1 MRIAFSLLFVLG
13 AHSAFAAE
21 KPSVEQID
29 FFEKSVRPVFLDHC
43 VRCHGEKKQEAGLRL
58 DSPAGIRKGT
68 DAGPVVVA
76 GDPEKSLLIKSVRRT
91 IDNAMP
97 PDKELPKEKVEALV
111 RWVKVGAAMP
121 EGAQQAAGNPAK
133 DHWAFQPVR
142 KPAVP
147 ANVVNP
153 IDHFIR
159 EQLRANGLPPAS
171 PADRRTLIR
180 RVTFDLIGLPPTFEE
195 VEAFASDASPD
206 AYGKLVDR
214 LLAMPQYGERW
225 ARHWMDVARYADTK
239 GYVFTEDRN
248 YPYAY
253 TYREYLIR
261 AFNEDR
267 PYDRFVLEQLAAD
280 KLKLDTPAT
289 LAAMGFLTVG
299 RRFGNNPHDIIDDRI
314 DLVGRGLMGLSIGCA
329 RCHDH
334 KFDPIPIGDYYSL
347 YGVFQSSH
355 EPKDLPLIGEYE
367 RTAAVA
373 AFEAELARKEKAAAD
388 YEKQMYADALAP
400 FKKPGSIAAMLMATK
415 ETQGFANDKADKWAV
430 ERKIDPRML
439 DRWRIAARGHESV
452 FGVWRALSSLPE
464 REFAAKYLETVR
476 VSKGNGIVKTALME
490 SRPANLKETAA
501 VYAELLADAAKET
514 PGRGQ
519 AEWQELV
526 KLMVGPE
533 GVTNPPNADADK
545 LVAIVVKRGFRTL
558 RNDAAKFRANAPA
571 SPPRAMVM
579 NDNTRVGEPVVFLR
593 GNPNN
598 RGPQVPKR
606 MPAVVAGADR
616 KPFTNG
622 SGRLELAEQIAKP
635 DNPLTARVIVNRIWT
650 WHFGQGLVRTPSD
663 FGLRSDPPTHPEL
676 LDWLAATFV
685 EDGWSIKKLHRRI
698 VLSDAYR
705 QSSLASADAAKKD
718 PENRLLSRFNR
729 HRLDFE
735 QLRDALLFSSGQLDR
750 SAVGGKSVD
759 LFSAPFTKRRSLY
772 GFVDRQNLPGTFRAF
787 DFASPEQHTPQRF
800 QTTVPQQALFLMN
813 SPFVVEQAKA
823 LAARTAGTTDE
834 RVRTLYRLA
843 LGRNPNETERKLA
856 GEFVQSPDDKT
867 TGVTGWEQLAQVL
880 LLSNEFAFV
889 D

>member
-1 MRIAFSLLFVLG
+1 MRFAFAIPFAFFAG
-13 AHSAFAAE
+13 SALAAE
-21 KPSVEQID
+21 KPSVEQLD

-58 DSPAGIRKGT
+58 DSPAAIRKGT
-68 DAGPVVVA
+68 DAGPILVA
-76 GDPEKSLLIKSVRRT
+76 SDPEKSLLMKTVRRT
-91 IDNAMP
+91 VENAMP
-97 PDKELPKEKVEALV
+97 PDKALAKEKVEALAQ
-111 RWVKVGAAMP
+111 WVKLGAAMP
-121 EGAQQAAGNPAK
+121 EGTQQAAANPAK
-133 DHWAFQPVR
+133 DHWAFQPIR

-147 ANVVNP
+147 ANVHP
-153 IDHFIR
+153 IDHFVRQKLTAI
-159 EQLRANGLPPAS
+159 GLPSPS
-171 PADRRTLIR
+171 PADKRTLIR
-180 RVTFDLIGLPPTFEE
+180 RVSFDLIGLPPTYED
-195 VEAFASDASPD
+195 VEAFVNDASPD
-206 AYGKLVDR
+206 AYAKLVDR
-214 LLAMPQYGERW
+214 LLAMPQYGERL

-261 AFNEDR
+261 AFNEDK
-267 PYDRFVLEQLAAD
+267 PFDRFVLEQLAAD
-280 KLKLDTPAT
+280 KLKLDGPPS

-299 RRFGNNPHDIIDDRI
+299 RRFSNNIHDIIDDRI
-314 DLVGRGLMGLSIGCA
+314 DLVTRGLMGLSVGCA

-347 YGVFQSSH
+347 YGVFQGSH
-355 EPKDLPLIGEYE
+355 EPKDLPLIGEYQ
-367 RTAAVA
+367 RTAEVA
-373 AFEAELARKEKAAAD
+373 AFEAELAKKEKAAAD

-400 FKKPGSIAAMLMATK
+400 FKKPGSIAAMLLATK

-439 DRWRIAARGHESV
+439 DRWRNATRGNDPV
-452 FGVWRALSSLPE
+452 FGVWRALAALPE
-464 REFAAKYLETVR
+464 RDFAAKFVDTVKS
-476 VSKGNGIVKTALME
+476 SKANGVVKTVLLE
-490 SRPANLKETAA
+490 SRPANLKETATA
-501 VYAELLADAAKET
+501 YAELLADAAKET

-519 AEWQELV
+519 PEWQAIV
-526 KLMVGPE
+526 SLMVGPE

-545 LVAIVVKRGFRTL
+545 LVAIVVKRGFRAL

-579 NDNTRVGEPVVFLR
+579 NDNARVGEPVVFLR

-598 RGPQVPKR
+598 RGPQVPRR

-616 KPFTNG
+616 KPFTDG
-622 SGRLELAEQIAKP
+622 SGRLELAQSIVRP
-635 DNPLTARVIVNRIWT
+635 DNPLTARVIVNRVWT

-698 VLSDAYR
+698 LLSEAYR
-705 QSSLASADAAKKD
+705 QSSLASADAMKKD
-718 PENRLLSRFNR
+718 PENRLLSRFPR

-735 QLRDALLFSSGQLDR
+735 QLRDALLFAAGTLDV
-750 SAVGGKSVD
+750 AVVGGKSID
-759 LFSAPFTKRRSLY
+759 LFSAPFTKRRALY

-823 LAARTAGTTDE
+823 LAASVIGATDE
-834 RVRTLYRLA
+834 RVRGLYRRT
-843 LGRNPNETERKLA
+843 LGRDPSDVERKLA
-856 GEFVQSPDDKT
+856 VEFVQGPQDKSS
-867 TGVTGWEQLAQVL
+867 GVTGWEQLAQVL
-880 LLSNEFAFV
+880 LLSNEFSFV

>member
-1 MRIAFSLLFVLG
+1 MRLAFAIPFVLCAG
-13 AHSAFAAE
+13 SAFGAD
-21 KPSVEQID
+21 KPSVEQLD

-43 VRCHGEKKQEAGLRL
+43 VRCHGDKKQEAGLRL

-68 DAGPVVVA
+68 DAGPIIVV
-76 GDPEKSLLIKSVRRT
+76 GDPEKSLLVKTVRRT
-91 IDNAMP
+91 VDNAMP
-97 PDKELPKEKVEALV
+97 PDKELPKEKVEALSQ
-111 RWVKVGAAMP
+111 WVKFGAAMP
-121 EGAQQAAGNPAK
+121 EGTQQIQANSAK
-133 DHWAFQPVR
+133 GHWAFQPVR
-142 KPAVP
+142 KPV
-147 ANVVNP
+147 
-153 IDHFIR
+153 
-159 EQLRANGLPPAS
+159 PPAGIANPVDYYVREKLKAAALS
-171 PADRRTLIR
+171 PAAPADKRTLVR
-180 RVTFDLIGLPPTFEE
+180 RVYFDLIGLPPTFEE
-195 VEAFASDASPD
+195 IELFVNDASAD
-206 AYGKLVDR
+206 AYPKLVDR

-225 ARHWMDVARYADTK
+225 ARQWMDVARYADTK

-253 TYREYLIR
+253 TYREYLIN
-261 AFNEDR
+261 AFNEDK

-280 KLKLDTPAT
+280 KLKLDGPTA

-299 RRFGNNPHDIIDDRI
+299 RRFGNNVHDIIDDRI

-355 EPKDLPLIGEYE
+355 EPKDLPLIGEFQ
-367 RTAAVA
+367 RTAEVE
-373 AFEAELARKEKAAAD
+373 AFEAELAKKEKAAAD
-388 YEKQMYADALAP
+388 YEKKMYADALAP
-400 FKKPGSIAAMLMATK
+400 FKKSGSIATMLMATK

-439 DRWRIAARGHESV
+439 DRWRNATRGNDAIFGIWRTLAA
-452 FGVWRALSSLPE
+452 LPDK
-464 REFAAKYLETVR
+464 EFAAKFVETVKT
-476 VSKGNGIVKTALME
+476 SKSNGIVKTALHE
-490 SRPANLKETAA
+490 SRPANLKETAT

-514 PGRGQ
+514 PGRGP

-545 LVAIVVKRGFRTL
+545 LVAIVVKRGFRAL

-579 NDNTRVGEPVVFLR
+579 NDNTRIGEPIVFLR

-598 RGPQVPKR
+598 RGPQVPRR
-606 MPAVVAGADR
+606 MPAVVATPDR

-622 SGRLELAEQIAKP
+622 SGRLELAESIVRP

-698 VLSDAYR
+698 VLTETYR
-705 QSSLASADAAKKD
+705 QSTRANAETVKKD

-735 QLRDALLFSSGQLDR
+735 QLRDALLFTTGELDR
-750 SAVGGKSVD
+750 SAIGGKSVD
-759 LFSAPFTKRRSLY
+759 LFSVPFTKRRAIY

-787 DFASPEQHTPQRF
+787 DFASPDQHTPQRF

-813 SPFVVEQAKA
+813 SPFVVERARS
-823 LAARTAGTTDE
+823 AAGRATGPTEE
-834 RVRTLYRLA
+834 RVRVLYRQI
-843 LGRNPNETERKLA
+843 LGRNPTAAELKLA
-856 GEFVQSPDDKT
+856 ADFATDSSASKAGPD
-867 TGVTGWEQLAQVL
+867 GWEQLAQVL